1 MRLYPPAPYMS
12 RTAIADD
19 RIGDLEIP
27 AGSMVVIA
35 PYVLHRHR
43 KLWDE
48 PDAFRPERFLPENRG
63 GIDRFAYL
71 PFGAGPA
78 VCIGASFSLQE
89 AVIVLATIARSV
101 RLDLV
106 EGHEVVPVQRITLR
120 PRGGLPMRLTQR
132 VARRR
137 RQRRELREW
146 KGLNSSCERRRG

>member
-1 MRLYPPAPYMS
+1 MS

-35 PYVLHRHR
+35 PYVLHRHK

-48 PDAFRPERFLPENRG
+48 PDAFRPERFCRTT
-63 GIDRFAYL
+63 A
-71 PFGAGPA
+71 AGSTASPICRSGRSP
-78 VCIGASFSLQE
+78 VCIGASFSPQE

-106 EGHEVVPVQRITLR
+106 EGHEVVPVQRITSR

-132 VARRR
+132 AR
-137 RQRRELREW
+137 EEAPAAA
-146 KGLNSSCERRRG
+146 